1 MKTTVNHIKVLIV
14 DSSEQTRNKL
24 TRILANN
31 PAIALVGSIGNGYE
45 AVAFAANSA
54 PDVAVMDIEIES
66 KLAGLYAMREIIKLR
81 PNTKVIIYTVQNSD
95 YYISN
100 AFLFGACDYL
110 IKGVSEPDLPDT
122 IIRAAQNRS
131 IIHPEASEY
140 LRKEYIQLKNAQ
152 ENLSYT
158 IQVILKLT
166 PSEMDILRMLRS
178 GMKYKEIA
186 DVRFIEMTTMKTHIS
201 NLLRKFD
208 KKNVVEMLE
217 TIESTGFFLLVDN
230 SK

>member
-1 MKTTVNHIKVLIV
+1 MKTTVNSIKVLIV
-14 DSSEQTRNKL
+14 DDSEQTRNKL
-24 TRILANN
+24 KRIIVNN
-31 PAIALVGSIGNGYE
+31 PAIDLIGSVGNGYE
-45 AVAFAANSA
+45 AVAFAANNA
-54 PDVAVMDIEIES
+54 PDVVVMDIEIES
-66 KLAGLYAMREIIKLR
+66 RLAGLYAMREIIKLR
-81 PNTKVIIYTVQNSD
+81 PDTKVIIYTVQDSD

-100 AFLFGACDYL
+100 AFLFGASDYL

-131 IIHPEASEY
+131 IIHPEAAEY
-140 LRKEYIQLKNAQ
+140 LRKEYIQLKTAQ
-152 ENLSYT
+152 ENLAYT

-166 PSEMDILRMLRS
+166 PSEMDILQLLRS

-186 DVRFIEMTTMKTHIS
+186 EIRFTEMTTLKTHIS

-208 KKNVVEMLE
+208 KKSVAEMLE
-217 TIESTGFFLLVDN
+217 TIDNTGFFLLIDS